1 MQLDFL
7 FIFKNNMFQGY
18 MNLMNARRNNQL
30 VICGQAL
37 ELSEQNM
44 EYTCNNYVSYA
55 RLPAVSPRG
64 HRKTET
70 I

>member
-1 MQLDFL
+1 
-7 FIFKNNMFQGY
+7 MFQGY

-55 RLPAVSPRG
+55 CLAAVSPRG

>member
-55 RLPAVSPRG
+55 CLAAVSPCG

>member
-1 MQLDFL
+1 
-7 FIFKNNMFQGY
+7 

-30 VICGQAL
+30 VIYGQAL

-44 EYTCNNYVSYA
+44 EYTCNNYDSYA